1 MDFIF
6 VHYAELTNES
16 SEPDTTM
23 FSRSQAKAFFIIG
36 TSICSVAFIGLTID
50 TFRQMP
56 EITKAANMNAEVI
69 RGKHLWDES
78 NCMGCH
84 TLLGEGGY
92 YAPEL
97 TKVYE
102 RRGPEF
108 IRAMLK
114 DPEAMYP
121 GERKMQRYYFSEEEE
136 SALIAF
142 FKWIGEMDLQGFP
155 PKAQLLPVAV
165 PQGEHGPTA
174 PGRTQPKIF
183 SQMCVACHS
192 INGQGGVVGP
202 ALDGVG
208 DRKTKEQI
216 MAWLTDPFSIKPDSR
231 MPKLPLSEADIAE
244 LGAYLSL
251 LRSTAPAG
259 GASANN

>member
-1 MDFIF
+1 
-6 VHYAELTNES
+6 
-16 SEPDTTM
+16 M
-23 FSRSQAKAFFIIG
+23 FSRSQAKAFFIYG
-36 TSICSVAFIGLTID
+36 TTICSVVFIGLTID

-56 EITKAANMNAEVI
+56 EITKTVNMNPEVI
-69 RGKHLWDES
+69 RGKHLWDVN

-121 GERKMQRYYFSEEEE
+121 GERKMQRYYFSDDEM
-136 SALIAF
+136 SALVAF

-165 PQGEHGPTA
+165 PQGNKGPTA
-174 PGRTQPKIF
+174 PGATQPKIF

-208 DRKTKEQI
+208 DRKTKEQLI
-216 MAWLTDPFSIKPDSR
+216 AWLTDPYKIKPDSK
-231 MPKLPLSEADIAE
+231 MPKLPLSQADITE
-244 LGAYLSL
+244 LGAYLTL